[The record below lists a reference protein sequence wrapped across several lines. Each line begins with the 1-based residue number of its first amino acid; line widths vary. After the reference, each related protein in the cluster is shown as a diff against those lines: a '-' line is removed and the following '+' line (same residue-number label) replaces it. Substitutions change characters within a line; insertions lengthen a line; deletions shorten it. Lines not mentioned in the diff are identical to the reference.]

1 VEKEGSIFGWNYVD
15 FKTVSGHWIEALITY
30 HIHSSCFHILV
41 SEGHCKSTVAETF
54 KWVTLQ
60 GCLAPALDSK

>member
-1 VEKEGSIFGWNYVD
+1 
-15 FKTVSGHWIEALITY
+15 LITY
-30 HIHSSCFHILV
+30 HIRSSRFHILV